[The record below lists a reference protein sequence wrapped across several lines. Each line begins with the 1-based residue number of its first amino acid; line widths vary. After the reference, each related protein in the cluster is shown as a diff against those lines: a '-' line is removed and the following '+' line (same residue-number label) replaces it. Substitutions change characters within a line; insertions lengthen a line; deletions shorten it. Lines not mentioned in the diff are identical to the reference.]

1 MKFEIARIYAAELRI
16 GRGIG
21 CHNGERY
28 WHQPYTGAIITPKRL
43 QEIAHAAG
51 LRVWSVKLS
60 DRKYSRKLCAESS
73 RAALE
78 RVVGARLIGARESA
92 RVNGVVHF
100 AVSVANGGKKDGI
113 TPIKMVSATVHYI
126 D

>member
-1 MKFEIARIYAAELRI
+1 MKIEIARIYAAELGIRV
-16 GRGIG
+16 GIG
-21 CHNGERY
+21 SHNGQPY
-28 WHQPYTGAIITPKRL
+28 WHQPYTGTIITPKRL
-43 QEIAHAAG
+43 QEIAHGAG

-60 DRKYSRKLCAESS
+60 DRKYGHKVCAESS

-92 RVNGVVHF
+92 RGNGVVSF
-100 AVSVANGGKKDGI
+100 QMSVADGPKKDGI
-113 TPIKMVSATVHYI
+113 TPIKTVSATVHYI